1 MTEPKP
7 AYDIPV
13 TALPYPVRTDA
24 HLSDLLELR
33 TIAAGTQTEAYAWPK
48 LIKRLGEMIAQ
59 RAAALA
65 SAEQLEG
72 GDAGIG

>member
-7 AYDIPV
+7 TYDIPV
-13 TALPYPVRTDA
+13 TVLPSAVRAITDA

-33 TIAAGTQTEAYAWPK
+33 AIAAGTQTEAYAWPK
-48 LIKRLGEMIAQ
+48 LMRRLGEMIAQ

-65 SAEQLEG
+65 QGSSQEVR
-72 GDAGIG
+72 

>member
-33 TIAAGTQTEAYAWPK
+33 AIAAGTETEAYVWPK
-48 LIKRLGEMIAQ
+48 LIRRLGEMIAQ
-59 RAAALA
+59 RAEALA
-65 SAEQLEG
+65 QECSQEV
-72 GDAGIG
+72 

>member
-1 MTEPKP
+1 MMEPKP
-7 AYDIPV
+7 TYDIPV

-33 TIAAGTQTEAYAWPK
+33 AIAAGTDTEAYAWPK
-48 LIKRLGEMIAQ
+48 LMKRLGEMIAQ

-65 SAEQLEG
+65 QQERSQEV
-72 GDAGIG
+72 